1 MSRTTIYSNRLK
13 KNKIMIWKRWNR
25 QAAKRS
31 YRLRY
36 LKKADTVAR
45 RGKLVYVRQ
54 EYHDRIRCIARV
66 IGGDDVTLFSYIDN
80 VLAQHFEQYREE
92 IEAAYAGKLENLF

>member
-1 MSRTTIYSNRLK
+1 
-13 KNKIMIWKRWNR
+13 MIWKRWNK
-25 QAAKRS
+25 QAAKRNN
-31 YRLRY
+31 RLRY

-54 EYHDRIRCIARV
+54 EYHDRIRRIARV

-80 VLAQHFEQYREE
+80 VLAEHFITHKEVITALCDEHNRP
-92 IEAAYAGKLENLF
+92 IF

>member
-1 MSRTTIYSNRLK
+1 
-13 KNKIMIWKRWNR
+13 MIWKRWNK
-25 QAAKRS
+25 QVSKRN

-54 EYHDRIRCIARV
+54 EYHERIRRIARI

-92 IEAAYAGKLENLF
+92 SEAAYAGKLENLF

>member
-1 MSRTTIYSNRLK
+1 MS
-13 KNKIMIWKRWNR
+13 KRN
-25 QAAKRS
+25 

-54 EYHDRIRCIARV
+54 EYHERIRRIARI
-66 IGGDDVTLFSYIDN
+66 IGGDDVTLFSYIDK
-80 VLAQHFEQYREE
+80 VLAEHF
-92 IEAAYAGKLENLF
+92 AANKEVNSAV

>member
-1 MSRTTIYSNRLK
+1 ME
-13 KNKIMIWKRWNR
+13 
-25 QAAKRS
+25 QAGVQKEL
-31 YRLRY
+31 RLRY

-54 EYHDRIRCIARV
+54 EYHERIRRIARV

-80 VLAQHFEQYREE
+80 VLAEHF
-92 IEAAYAGKLENLF
+92 AANKEVISALYDEHNRPIF

>member
-1 MSRTTIYSNRLK
+1 
-13 KNKIMIWKRWNR
+13 MICKRWNK
-25 QAAKRS
+25 QVSKRN

-54 EYHDRIRCIARV
+54 EYHERIRRIARI

-80 VLAQHFEQYREE
+80 VLAEHF
-92 IEAAYAGKLENLF
+92 AANKEVISALYDEHNRPIF

>member
-1 MSRTTIYSNRLK
+1 
-13 KNKIMIWKRWNR
+13 MIWKRWNK
-25 QAAKRS
+25 QVSKRN

-54 EYHDRIRCIARV
+54 EYHERIRRIARI
-66 IGGDDVTLFSYIDN
+66 IGGDDLIGRLLF
-80 VLAQHFEQYREE
+80 
-92 IEAAYAGKLENLF
+92 AAAAIPVKPGRDEVHADGVK

>member
-1 MSRTTIYSNRLK
+1 
-13 KNKIMIWKRWNR
+13 MIWKRWNK
-25 QAAKRS
+25 QVSKRN

-54 EYHDRIRCIARV
+54 EYHERIRRIARI

>member
-1 MSRTTIYSNRLK
+1 
-13 KNKIMIWKRWNR
+13 MIWKRWNR

-54 EYHDRIRCIARV
+54 EYHDRIRRIARV

>member
-1 MSRTTIYSNRLK
+1 
-13 KNKIMIWKRWNR
+13 MIWKNWNR
-25 QAAKRS
+25 PAAKRN
-31 YRLRY
+31 YRSRY

-54 EYHDRIRCIARV
+54 EYHDRIRRIARV

-80 VLAQHFEQYREE
+80 VLAEHF
-92 IEAAYAGKLENLF
+92 AAHKEVIASLYDEYNRPIF

>member
-1 MSRTTIYSNRLK
+1 ME
-13 KNKIMIWKRWNR
+13 
-25 QAAKRS
+25 QAGVQKELSACA
-31 YRLRY
+31 Y

-54 EYHDRIRCIARV
+54 EYHERIRRIARV

-80 VLAQHFEQYREE
+80 VLAEHF
-92 IEAAYAGKLENLF
+92 AANKEVISALYDEHNRPIF

>member
-1 MSRTTIYSNRLK
+1 
-13 KNKIMIWKRWNR
+13 MIWKRWDK
-25 QAAKRS
+25 QASKRN

-36 LKKADTVAR
+36 LKKADTVDR

-54 EYHDRIRCIARV
+54 EYHERIRRIARV

-80 VLAQHFEQYREE
+80 VLAEHFAVNKEVISALYDEHNRP
-92 IEAAYAGKLENLF
+92 IF

>member
-1 MSRTTIYSNRLK
+1 
-13 KNKIMIWKRWNR
+13 MIWKRWNR

-54 EYHDRIRCIARV
+54 EYHDRIRRIARV

-80 VLAQHFEQYREE
+80 VLAEHFAAHKEVIASLYDEQNRP
-92 IEAAYAGKLENLF
+92 IF

>member
-1 MSRTTIYSNRLK
+1 
-13 KNKIMIWKRWNR
+13 MIWKRWNK
-25 QAAKRS
+25 QVSKRN

-54 EYHDRIRCIARV
+54 EYHERIRRIAR
-66 IGGDDVTLFSYIDN
+66 IIRGDDVTLFSYIDN
-80 VLAQHFEQYREE
+80 GLAEHF
-92 IEAAYAGKLENLF
+92 AANKEVISALYDEHNRPIF

>member
-1 MSRTTIYSNRLK
+1 MEAEIKRAK
-13 KNKIMIWKRWNR
+13 WKN
-25 QAAKRS
+25 

-54 EYHDRIRCIARV
+54 EYHERIRRIARI

-80 VLAQHFEQYREE
+80 VLAEHF
-92 IEAAYAGKLENLF
+92 AANKEVISALYDEHNRPIF

>member
-1 MSRTTIYSNRLK
+1 
-13 KNKIMIWKRWNR
+13 MIWKRWNK
-25 QAAKRS
+25 QVSKRN

-36 LKKADTVAR
+36 LKKADKVAR

-54 EYHDRIRCIARV
+54 EYHERIRRIARI

-80 VLAQHFEQYREE
+80 VLAEHF
-92 IEAAYAGKLENLF
+92 AANKEVISALYDEHNRPIF